1 MHSCKTAAVILFLGA
16 GSALLSACA
25 EVPRPLSPG
34 SSVSEHSGQS
44 LVFGRMAVI
53 RDGEDRMTS
62 LPSFPRSFGWE
73 LLQAHTG
80 KKFVVDPLTENGFF
94 ALPLPAGLY
103 HVTKLRYEDRYGLW
117 EGTLAASFSVKPG
130 SLTYLGTWQITFAG
144 LGAGVPITG
153 RTLNDLK
160 ADRAEFEERYAI
172 NARPMTMA
180 LLESALEGKF
190 SLLRPRSEH

>member
-1 MHSCKTAAVILFLGA
+1 MRPCRTATVTLVLGILC
-16 GSALLSACA
+16 ALLSACA
-25 EVPRPLSPG
+25 EVPRPLPPG
-34 SSVSEHSGQS
+34 SSVQERSGQS
-44 LVFGRMAVI
+44 LVFGRIAMI

-73 LLQAHTG
+73 LLEAHSG

-130 SLTYLGTWQITFAG
+130 SLTYVGTWQITFAG
-144 LGAGVPITG
+144 LGPGVPITG
-153 RTLNDLK
+153 RVLNDLK
-160 ADRAEFEERYAI
+160 GDRGEFEERYTI
-172 NARPMTMA
+172 NARPVTVA
-180 LLESALEGKF
+180 LLESAPEGQF

>member
-1 MHSCKTAAVILFLGA
+1 MRPWRTVTIPLVLGILC
-16 GSALLSACA
+16 ALLSACA

-44 LVFGRMAVI
+44 LVFGRMAMI

-62 LPSFPRSFGWE
+62 LPSFPRSLGWE
-73 LLQAHTG
+73 LLEAHSG

-130 SLTYLGTWQITFAG
+130 SLTYVGTWQITFAG
-144 LGAGVPITG
+144 LGPGVPITG

-160 ADRAEFEERYAI
+160 EDGTEFEERYAI
-172 NARPMTMA
+172 NARPVTVA
-180 LLESALEGKF
+180 LLESAPEGQF

>member
-1 MHSCKTAAVILFLGA
+1 M
-16 GSALLSACA
+16 
-25 EVPRPLSPG
+25 
-34 SSVSEHSGQS
+34 
-44 LVFGRMAVI
+44 I

-73 LLQAHTG
+73 LLEAHSG

-130 SLTYLGTWQITFAG
+130 SLTYVGTWQITFAG
-144 LGAGVPITG
+144 LGPGVPITG

-160 ADRAEFEERYAI
+160 EDRAELEERYAI
-172 NARPMTMA
+172 NARPVTVA
-180 LLESALEGKF
+180 LLESAPEGQF

>member
-1 MHSCKTAAVILFLGA
+1 MRPWRTVTIPLVLGILC
-16 GSALLSACA
+16 ALLSACA

-44 LVFGRMAVI
+44 LVFGRMAMI

-73 LLQAHTG
+73 LLEAHSG

-130 SLTYLGTWQITFAG
+130 SLTYVGTWQITFAG
-144 LGAGVPITG
+144 LGPGTY
-153 RTLNDLK
+153 TL
-160 ADRAEFEERYAI
+160 RPGTVAEFEERYAI
-172 NARPMTMA
+172 NARPVTVA
-180 LLESALEGKF
+180 LLESAPEGQF

>member
-1 MHSCKTAAVILFLGA
+1 MRPWRTVTIPLVLGILC
-16 GSALLSACA
+16 ALLSACA

-44 LVFGRMAVI
+44 LVFGRMAMI

-62 LPSFPRSFGWE
+62 LPSFPRSLGWE
-73 LLQAHTG
+73 LLEAHSG

-130 SLTYLGTWQITFAG
+130 SLTYVGTWQITFAG
-144 LGAGVPITG
+144 LGPGVPITG

-160 ADRAEFEERYAI
+160 EDRAEFEERYAI
-172 NARPMTMA
+172 NARPLTVA
-180 LLESALEGKF
+180 LLESTPEGQF